1 MFKYYFVITAL
12 PKLSLNQRLDLTFD
26 EVMRLFELN
35 LSKNDLDKIISFR
48 RFIDILNLK
57 KIWQNKDIDIRGNLN
72 KNELNDQLLIQDLLY
87 DFVFEYMQK
96 YDSNE
101 NRLKKFSFLT
111 SNFFNKIINE
121 STGFLKNYFSFIR
134 SYRLILTA
142 LRCKTLNRDIALE
155 LQFEDPFD
163 DLTMYLLAQ
172 KDMDD
177 LIVPIEFEDLKKIY
191 LKNKNDVKKLH
202 LSLLEYKL
210 NKIDDL
216 LDKNPFTIDEI
227 LAYFTKF
234 LIIQDYQN
242 LSLDKGKEKLE
253 QII

>member
-26 EVMRLFELN
+26 EVIRLFDLN
-35 LSKNDLDKIISFR
+35 LSKKDLNKIVAFR
-48 RFIDILNLK
+48 TFIDILNLK
-57 KIWQNKDIDIRGNLN
+57 KNWKDKEIDIRGNLN

-87 DFVFEYMQK
+87 DFVFEYLQK
-96 YDSNE
+96 YDSTE
-101 NRLKKFSFLT
+101 IRLKNFSFLT
-111 SNFFNKIINE
+111 SNFFKTVIKE

-134 SYRLILTA
+134 NYRLILTA
-142 LRCKTLNRDIALE
+142 LRCKTLNRDIAFE
-155 LQFEDPFD
+155 LQFEDQFD

-177 LIVPIEFEDLKKIY
+177 IMVPSDFEELKKIY
-191 LKNKNDVKKLH
+191 LKNKSDVKKMH

-210 NKIDDL
+210 NEIDNL

-227 LAYFTKF
+227 LAYFSKF

-242 LSLDKGKEKLE
+242 LSLEKGKEKLE